1 MIDSATKETLEQ
13 GVYIM
18 ATNETDR
25 SVRDILMCVIGEA
38 LMEADASFMF
48 GHDFSPIIEKWGLL
62 LQKRNLFKTKMYR
75 EDILEIKQLVAGV
88 NASTPFLGTAHQL
101 IQDKL
106 DNLESE
112 ICD

>member
-1 MIDSATKETLEQ
+1 MD
-13 GVYIM
+13 
-18 ATNETDR
+18 TNETDR
-25 SVRDILMCVIGEA
+25 SVCDILMCVIGEA

-48 GHDFSPIIEKWGLL
+48 GHDFGPIIDRWGPL
-62 LQKRNLFKTKMYR
+62 LQKRNQFKTKMYK